1 MNTLKNLGKP
11 QFNAMVLSQRDETK
25 ATIESLI
32 DEVKEMNTIFK
43 KLEAAVS
50 IFKTVNILLMKNSVD
65 IERQGWTNAQ
75 YFHREYLQIAGIPT
89 SIA

>member
-65 IERQGWTNAQ
+65 IERQG
-75 YFHREYLQIAGIPT
+75 
-89 SIA
+89 